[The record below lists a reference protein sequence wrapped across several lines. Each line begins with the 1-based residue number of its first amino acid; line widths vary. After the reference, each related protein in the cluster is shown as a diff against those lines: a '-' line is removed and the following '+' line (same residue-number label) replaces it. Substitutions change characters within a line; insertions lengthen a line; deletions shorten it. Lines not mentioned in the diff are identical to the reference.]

1 MNFLEAIHQGD
12 LTAVRQQ
19 LAEKPALLNQADVQ
33 GNSPLHYAVARQ
45 DLVLI
50 EFLIHQSADVTAK
63 NHQEETVGEW
73 YEEFYASRHK
83 LEKLIDSKKLRQVIE
98 KNGVQV
104 IADYLRLGGS
114 RSLRFSRGSTLLHL
128 AVELQ
133 KPAIVQVILEG
144 SSQKNINRLLN
155 LKDSRGRTPLDL
167 AQQFYQYGTPVAQQL
182 FSLLQEK
189 QHATAA
195 EDSASTSQP
204 LPTGWPFLIDKDF
217 KNRINELSN
226 KLKYPI
232 TTDDFKQLEPFR
244 EVIVQLA
251 YITCRQ
257 ALPRLSSLE
266 RITALEKTLLHRLFG
281 SWCDNTRLDFQNKL
295 QAIAGYL
302 ANLIQQQQVNQV
314 IHFSNEI
321 SQAHGWHC
329 FEQNRIYLN
338 PTANKTN
345 LIFLVVV
352 LIHEATHIATQSYD
366 FATMETSIN
375 CKGCNTIDFNQAY
388 RLASTGEYENLT
400 PERIKLFELRQLLQE
415 GVRPDRQQRLNHWMA
430 LNNADTQ
437 SLAILLL
444 ATLPEKY
451 AQVDKKQQTL
461 LIKSEFLSAKYLKK
475 HPAPLPLTGP
485 CPPLLPEPLVM
496 AAPSPFSINFLN
508 RKSKPDKQQVTASP
522 YSPRSDSS
530 EDGWSTGST
539 VSRTPSP
546 PIIAQEV
553 AASLSSADQSGFSG
567 TGPANRSWTFITAI
581 FSPGEQ

>member
-19 LAEKPALLNQADVQ
+19 LAEKPVLLNQADVQ
-33 GNSPLHYAVARQ
+33 GNSPLHYAVARH

-50 EFLIHQSADVTAK
+50 EFLIHQGAEVTAK
-63 NHQEETVGEW
+63 NQQGETAGEW
-73 YEEFYASRHK
+73 YKEVINSLFY
-83 LEKLIDSKKLRQVIE
+83 LEQLIDSEELRIVIE
-98 KNGVQV
+98 NNDVEFVTDHLKTG
-104 IADYLRLGGS
+104 LS
-114 RSLRFSRGSTLLHL
+114 HSLRFSRGNTLLHL

-133 KPAIVQVILEG
+133 KPAIVKVILEG
-144 SSQKNINRLLN
+144 ITPKKIDQLSKLKNSQ
-155 LKDSRGRTPLDL
+155 GVTPLAL
-167 AQQFYQYGTPVAQQL
+167 AEQKLCPYATPVAQEI
-182 FSLLQEK
+182 FAVLQK
-189 QHATAA
+189 QPTTAPG
-195 EDSASTSQP
+195 ESASMSQP

-226 KLKYPI
+226 KLKNPI
-232 TTDDFKQLEPFR
+232 TVADFATLNPLR
-244 EVIVQLA
+244 EVICQLA

-257 ALPRLSSLE
+257 ALPRLSKLEKQNSLE
-266 RITALEKTLLHRLFG
+266 ETLLHNLFG
-281 SWCDNTRLDFQNKL
+281 GWGENTRLEFQKKL
-295 QAIAGYL
+295 QAIVGYL
-302 ANLIQQQQVNQV
+302 TNLIQQQQVNQV

-321 SQAHGWHC
+321 PDADGWYC
-329 FEQNRIYLN
+329 IDEKKIYLN
-338 PTANKTN
+338 PMAEKTN
-345 LIFLVVV
+345 LISLVIAF
-352 LIHEATHIATQSYD
+352 IHETTHKINNSYD
-366 FATMETSIN
+366 FATMVDSRDS
-375 CKGCNTIDFNQAY
+375 KGYIIYLKKFYQ
-388 RLASTGEYENLT
+388 LASTGESKKLT
-400 PERIKLFELRQLLQE
+400 PEYVKRFELRQLLQE